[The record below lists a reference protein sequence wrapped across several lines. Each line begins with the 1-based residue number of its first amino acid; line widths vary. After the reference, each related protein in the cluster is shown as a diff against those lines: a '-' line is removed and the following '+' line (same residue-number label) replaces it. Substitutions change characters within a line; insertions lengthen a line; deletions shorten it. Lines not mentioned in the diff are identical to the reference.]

1 MRLLALFLLA
11 FGFIPA
17 ARAAEGG
24 YRPWKIGLSF
34 EADSLGIDLSPKI
47 AESEKLTFRPSQS
60 NYAGVILGYRWLAGT
75 LAFAVPASREI
86 RDQEGQSKYT
96 STMVTYYVRNWGIEL
111 GYNHYTG
118 YLIEN
123 SSRLSAA
130 TLNGA
135 QYYRLPE
142 MQSTGYG
149 LNFFYVLSPKGYSMP
164 AAFDQS
170 EPQNTTAG
178 SFMLLTSI
186 RHQYFRND
194 AGLIP
199 AEKVATFGS
208 DGSIKG
214 AKTTNV
220 GVGGGYGVLWDG
232 PAAVFASAF
241 FGLTFGINHLAYDL
255 IATNEARNTGQFN
268 GHFRVSFGLNGG
280 HGFLKA
286 SFLMDYFN
294 YSTESIKIGNSDF
307 AGSIAGGVRF

>member
-1 MRLLALFLLA
+1 MRFLLLLLIA
-11 FGFIPA
+11 VSVA
-17 ARAAEGG
+17 HSARATEA

-34 EADSLGIDLSPKI
+34 EADSLGIDLTPKT

-60 NYAGVILGYRWLAGT
+60 DYAGVILGYRWLAGT

-96 STMVTYYVRNWGIEL
+96 ATKITYYVRRWGVEI
-111 GYNHYTG
+111 GYNHYVG

-123 SSRLSAA
+123 SSRLSAG

-135 QYYRLPE
+135 TYYRLPE

-149 LNFFYVLSPKGYSMP
+149 MNFFYVLSPKGYSMP

-170 EPQNTTAG
+170 EPQTTSAG
-178 SFMLLTSI
+178 SFMLLTSV
-186 RHQYFRND
+186 RHQSFRND
-194 AGLIP
+194 AGMIP
-199 AEKVATFGS
+199 SEKIATFGT

-220 GVGGGYGVLWDG
+220 GVGGGYGVIWDG
-232 PAAVFASAF
+232 PAAFFASAF
-241 FGLTFGINHLAYDL
+241 FGLTLGINHLAYDL
-255 IATNEARNTGQFN
+255 AASNEATNTGQFN
-268 GHFRVSFGLNGG
+268 GHFRVSFGLNGA

-307 AGSIAGGVRF
+307 AGTAAGGIRF